1 MKIFILIMSIVISFI
16 TVKYV
21 KKIEEME
28 CLVFELYVNDF
39 EEYMLFNEEFLI
51 EYDMVNLK
59 KYFENKGYN
68 FKINEGKINFK
79 LSFFWCFYYEK
90 EYRFYLE
97 MNNENK

>member
-51 EYDMVNLK
+51 EYDMVNLN
-59 KYFENKGYN
+59 KYFENKG
-68 FKINEGKINFK
+68 
-79 LSFFWCFYYEK
+79 
-90 EYRFYLE
+90 YRFYLE